1 MRADTDCFADS
12 MSEAFVT
19 SRLSVLIPIAE
30 RSLSTSLLRAVAMT
44 WSPGDVFRYQLLLF
58 LSCPAASTVK
68 LYWRI
73 GVPFEWNSLANACPM
88 PPGEH
93 LQVVSTVSCG
103 TELSACSNIPCN
115 QHSSLGYCS
124 SHDVLSL

>member
-44 WSPGDVFRYQLLLF
+44 
-58 LSCPAASTVK
+58 
-68 LYWRI
+68 
-73 GVPFEWNSLANACPM
+73 
-88 PPGEH
+88 
-93 LQVVSTVSCG
+93 
-103 TELSACSNIPCN
+103 
-115 QHSSLGYCS
+115 
-124 SHDVLSL
+124 